1 MGVAVVG
8 FPRHKVK
15 GPSRTKTV
23 LHNAASC
30 VVVADLACG
39 LQTGCKVTTRL
50 PSQCGCLTPL
60 SAYLNMGFYKFP
72 FKPFAGVREVARLI
86 MPTLGEEL
94 RHRREQRGISLAE
107 ISETTRIG
115 TRFLKAIETDNFS
128 ILPGGIFTRS
138 FIRAY
143 AKHVGM
149 NEDEAI
155 ALYLQ
160 QTTGAGAEQPDA
172 ITAAPIP
179 SEQSARRTAAPKL
192 VSQKPA
198 PVPERSRRPEPLT
211 YRASTSRTS
220 WPTLVIGAGIVVFI
234 VIIVIALV
242 KQLNQGAGE
251 SESQSASAPITAPGK
266 PPSSQPAGQRATA
279 PDGSATQPAAA
290 TSAASSGQP
299 MVVKVEAATGDA
311 WIKYQVDDAKPTILL
326 LKQGESQDLPPA
338 QTQITLNY
346 GNRLTLKLK
355 INNREAT
362 FPSDAPKFASQVVIS
377 RDNFQT
383 YFQ

>member
-1 MGVAVVG
+1 M
-8 FPRHKVK
+8 
-15 GPSRTKTV
+15 S
-23 LHNAASC
+23 
-30 VVVADLACG
+30 
-39 LQTGCKVTTRL
+39 
-50 PSQCGCLTPL
+50 
-60 SAYLNMGFYKFP
+60 FYKFP
-72 FKPFAGVREVARLI
+72 FKQWAGVREVARLI

-94 RHRREQRGISLAE
+94 RHKREQRGISLAE
-107 ISETTRIG
+107 ISEATRIG

-143 AKHVGM
+143 ARHVGM

-160 QTTGAGAEQPDA
+160 QATGPGSEQ
-172 ITAAPIP
+172 TEAAATPPIP
-179 SEQSARRTAAPKL
+179 SEQPAKRPATPKL
-192 VSQKPA
+192 VPPKPA
-198 PVPERSRRPEPLT
+198 PAPERSRRPEPIS
-211 YRASTSRTS
+211 YRTSPSRTS

-251 SESQSASAPITAPGK
+251 TEQSASTPTTVPAAPPAPPG
-266 PPSSQPAGQRATA
+266 SQPAGKPTSA
-279 PDGSATQPAAA
+279 PDGSATQPAATTA
-290 TSAASSGQP
+290 DVSSSQP
-299 MVVKVEAATGDA
+299 LVVKVEAATGDA

-326 LKQGESQDLPPA
+326 LKQGQSQDLPPA

-346 GNRLTLKLK
+346 GNRLTFKLK

-362 FPSDAPKFASQVVIS
+362 FPPDAPKFASQVVIS